1 MSQQP
6 YEPLSKSLVSYVRQ
20 STIDALL
27 SYCERFQRSRDTVV
41 DTALDFYLNGQA
53 NGEVEHLQRVVE
65 MQQSQI
71 TELLGTHDQP

>member
-1 MSQQP
+1 MPEQ

-27 SYCERFQRSRDTVV
+27 SYCEQHQRGRDVIV
-41 DTALDFYLNGQA
+41 DTALDVYLRGQA
-53 NGEVEHLQRVVE
+53 SGEVEHLQRVVE

-71 TELLGTHDQP
+71 TELLGMHDQP